1 MDSITQSG
9 MIGLA
14 KISVTTCK
22 PLYETGSWTRR
33 GKLSLAARMHVC
45 DRYCGVFTA
54 FPIAGD
60 GSVRQHKNHNI
71 VELTCLTMS
80 RGCEERV

>member
-22 PLYETGSWTRR
+22 PLYETELDTQRQAVSV
-33 GKLSLAARMHVC
+33 SQDAR
-45 DRYCGVFTA
+45 
-54 FPIAGD
+54 
-60 GSVRQHKNHNI
+60 VR
-71 VELTCLTMS
+71 
-80 RGCEERV
+80 